1 MNLAQL
7 SAAVVIETKRPDM
20 DTFSGGDGTIQQ
32 KIVAATLFLHGMD
45 FFLKDIAETLV
56 VFDQAAYLQT
66 LDCTEIPMFRRMY
79 YARKWDPTLQTYQQN
94 PTILPPL
101 FNSVGA
107 VNPTQ
112 SLAFFKIIDADH
124 IFDNYNYKQERTDVA
139 YQTGDTLSFKSSSSF
154 AQMLFGYYKFPNT
167 DTSGTGQNFSSWI
180 ARDHPF
186 AIIYHA
192 TSSIFAMI
200 GKQESSRKYDSPA
213 SPVQNGQPGLVQQEI
228 NKILLNEVTVQ
239 GR

>member
-1 MNLAQL
+1 MNLSQL
-7 SAAVVIETKRPDM
+7 SAAVVIETKRPDF

-32 KIVAATLFLHGMD
+32 KIAAATLFLHGMD
-45 FFLKDIAETLV
+45 FFLKDICETKV
-56 VFDQAAYLQT
+56 VFDAAGYIQQ
-66 LDCTEIPMFRRMY
+66 LDSTEIPRFRRMY
-79 YARKWDPTLQTYQQN
+79 YARKWDPTLQIYQQN

-112 SLAFFKIIDADH
+112 SLAFFEIIDADK
-124 IFDNYNYKQERTDVA
+124 IFDNYHYKQERADVA
-139 YQTGDTLSFKSSSSF
+139 YQAGDTLTFKSSSSF
-154 AQMLFGYYKFPNT
+154 AQMLFGYYQYPNV
-167 DTSGTGQNFSSWI
+167 DTSSEGKNFSSWI

-192 TSSIFAMI
+192 ASSIFAQI
-200 GKQESSRKYDSPA
+200 GKQETSRKYDAGA
-213 SPVQNGQPGLVQQEI
+213 SPVQVGQPGLVQQEI